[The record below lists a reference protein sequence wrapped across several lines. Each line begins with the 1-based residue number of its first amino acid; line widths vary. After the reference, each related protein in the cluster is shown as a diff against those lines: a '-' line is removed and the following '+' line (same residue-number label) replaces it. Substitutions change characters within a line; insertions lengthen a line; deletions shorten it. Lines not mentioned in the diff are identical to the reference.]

1 MLSDFTV
8 MEEGDGLFT
17 SWHENGQKEGEVT
30 YKDGGKDGKWTY
42 YNEDGSIIEELIY
55 KDGELIKIIEY

>member
-1 MLSDFTV
+1 
-8 MEEGDGLFT
+8 MEKGNFI
-17 SWHENGQKEGEVT
+17 NGKL
-30 YKDGGKDGKWTY
+30 DSKWTY